1 MSEREIRRTSHVWSH
16 PPAPSPHGGEDLGGE
31 APSAKLKVTHV
42 GLLHTP
48 HVHQLKA
55 SGRAVWA
62 ESPSPW
68 PPPRPSQGGGKCPLW
83 RSKSPSLARL
93 ERGIEGERHVQPGLS
108 WCMWGCIAIHL
119 YGGAAKQRPYLIG
132 FARSWTEGLCK
143 SLTAFA
149 RAFVGNRRNH
159 CAESCLSLLLCS
171 LGASFVTKHAAARQA
186 SFVGACALVAANGRR
201 GE

>member
-1 MSEREIRRTSHVWSH
+1 MERPALRFTSPLSPLSTRDTVGELSTRWFRRGAALLRSVGAYCNT
-16 PPAPSPHGGEDLGGE
+16 PPA
-31 APSAKLKVTHV
+31 
-42 GLLHTP
+42 
-48 HVHQLKA
+48 HQLKA

-62 ESPSPW
+62 ECPSPW
-68 PPPRPSQGGGKCPLW
+68 PPPRPSQGGGKRPLW